1 MALNPP
7 TSAPKNPVKIMSID
21 TSSIGNNCTIL
32 DDIIEF
38 VSTSIFHAVTNQS
51 RPAPKNPLKK
61 ALKLLPGTMN
71 ETIAAHQIIDHQG
84 INCAVKKQV
93 NDITKSLI
101 INFISS
107 V

>member
-7 TSAPKNPVKIMSID
+7 TNAPKIPVKIMSID
-21 TSSIGNNCTIL
+21 VSSIGNNCTIL
-32 DDIIEF
+32 EDMIEL
-38 VSTSIFHAVTNQS
+38 VSISIFHAVTNQS
-51 RPAPKNPLKK
+51 SPTPKKPLKK

-71 ETIAAHQIIDHQG
+71 ETIAAHQMIDHQG
-84 INCAVKKQV
+84 INCAVKKHV

-101 INFISS
+101 INFISF